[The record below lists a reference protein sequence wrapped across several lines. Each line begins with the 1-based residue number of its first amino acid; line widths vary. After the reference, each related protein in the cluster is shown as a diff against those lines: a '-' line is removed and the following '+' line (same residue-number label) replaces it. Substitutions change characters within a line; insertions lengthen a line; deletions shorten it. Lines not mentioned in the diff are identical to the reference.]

1 MTRGSVMTPLG
12 EGQPHVE
19 GAARPASALAPELAD
34 DLAGAGRVIAAAL
47 LEWIADGAAVASAP
61 YPEDVPHG
69 AALIVLDDGTIIAA
83 VARRRRG
90 SLVADVP
97 ARPRARFAVIVLV
110 SFSTAAER
118 DRYVCDPGAAAT
130 GALVARMLAEHAQ
143 TVGPR
148 GAYSYSSG
156 YAVAPEETAPEAA
169 PVEEAP
175 PEEVPL
181 EEAAPEEAEAAAPE
195 EAAPEE
201 AAREEAAPAEEA
213 PPEGVP
219 RMAPRPRRPAPPFG
233 IDAGAGPGVPRMAPP
248 PTAAPRAEPAAE
260 PVSAH
265 IDAEMP
271 GRLVQGEA
279 IDVTVR
285 LSPVPLQATPG
296 AAHAEASIR
305 IDPRRPVDLVVVP
318 RGLAFALGHR
328 STHSL
333 MLPPDGEPPAV
344 IRVGLV
350 PIDIGT
356 GEVSVIV
363 RQGPV
368 ELPLATLRLTAPIVA
383 AEDAAPAPTL
393 QARAL
398 VSGAA
403 ADVAG
408 LPTLRVDESIAAGR
422 STLRI
427 ALVVG
432 DERAERAV
440 VIGDKVAFIDRIY
453 RRLDGVRAAIERE
466 PAENRA
472 REAARQIADIGRVMT
487 RALLRGDIA
496 DLLWRRRD
504 DLDGIIVQTSGEI
517 DLPWEIVTI
526 DEPGAPAGGAPR
538 FLADAGVTRWVY
550 DTVHPETIVV
560 RPGHVLAI
568 APDYEEQSFRLSRT
582 AEELTALD
590 EQVSVTAAVVPHRE
604 DLSGRIGGDFDLL
617 HFAGH
622 GRWRDDAPRR
632 QELLLA
638 SFRDDGDTDGA
649 YTDADART
657 DLSGAAP
664 ASAPL
669 VFLSACDVGRLSSDG
684 PGLGGFAE
692 AFLHGGAGAFIGCGW
707 AVRDDVASTF
717 VRTFYRAVFAEGKTI
732 GEATAAARSAA
743 GGARDPSALAFA
755 VFADPRSRLTTGGTG
770 NRRNDD
776 H

>member
-1 MTRGSVMTPLG
+1 MTSPG
-12 EGQPHVE
+12 EGERQPHVE
-19 GAARPASALAPELAD
+19 GAAQALAALAPELAA
-34 DLAGAGRVIAAAL
+34 DLAGAGRVLASAL
-47 LEWIADGAAVASAP
+47 LEWIADGAAVAWAP
-61 YPEDVPHG
+61 YPGEAAHG
-69 AALIVLDDGTIIAA
+69 AALIVLDGGEILAS

-90 SLVADVP
+90 SVIADLP
-97 ARPRARFAVIVLV
+97 ARPRGRLAVIVLV
-110 SFSTAAER
+110 SFATAAER
-118 DRYVCDPGAAAT
+118 DRYVWDPEADAT
-130 GALVARMLAEHAQ
+130 GAEVARLLAEQVRAA
-143 TVGPR
+143 GPG
-148 GAYSYSSG
+148 GAYSYTSG
-156 YAVAPEETAPEAA
+156 YAAEP
-169 PVEEAP
+169 
-175 PEEVPL
+175 
-181 EEAAPEEAEAAAPE
+181 EEAAPEEAALEEAAPE

-201 AAREEAAPAEEA
+201 APAEEA
-213 PPEGVP
+213 PAERVP
-219 RMAPRPRRPAPPFG
+219 RMAPPPRMAAPPFG
-233 IDAGAGPGVPRMAPP
+233 IDAGAPPEVPRMAPP
-248 PTAAPRAEPAAE
+248 PAAAAPRAEPGAA

-279 IDVTVR
+279 VELTVR
-285 LSPVPLQATPG
+285 LSPAPLQATPG
-296 AAHAEASIR
+296 AARAEARIR
-305 IDPRRPVDLVVVP
+305 IDPGRPVDLVVVP
-318 RGLAFALGHR
+318 RGLSFVPGHR
-328 STHSL
+328 SEQSL
-333 MLPPDGEPPAV
+333 MLPPDGAPPAV
-344 IRVGLV
+344 VRVGLV
-350 PIDIGT
+350 PIDIGR
-356 GEVSVIV
+356 GEVSVLV
-363 RQGPV
+363 RQGDV
-368 ELPLATLRLTAPIVA
+368 ELPLATLRLSAPIVA
-383 AEDAAPAPTL
+383 AEDAQPAPAL
-393 QARAL
+393 AARAL

-453 RRLDGVRAAIERE
+453 DRLDGVRAAIERE
-466 PAENRA
+466 PDDNRA
-472 REAARQIADIGRVMT
+472 REASRQIADIGRVMT

-504 DLDGIIVQTSGEI
+504 DLGGIIVQTSGEI

-550 DTVHPETIVV
+550 DTAHPETIVV
-560 RPGHVLAI
+560 RPGHVLAV
-568 APDYEEQSFRLSRT
+568 APDYDEQAYRLSRT
-582 AEELTALD
+582 AEELTALG
-590 EQVSVTAAVVPHRE
+590 EQVPVTAAVVPRRE

-638 SFRDDGDTDGA
+638 SFRDDDASAGA
-649 YTDADART
+649 YTDADARA
-657 DLSGAAP
+657 DLSAGPP

-669 VFLSACDVGRLSSDG
+669 VFLSACDVGRLRSDG

-717 VRTFYRAVFAEGKTI
+717 VRTFYRAVFADRMTI

-743 GGARDPSALAFA
+743 GGTRDPSALAFA
-755 VFADPRSRLTTGGTG
+755 VFADPRSRLTTNGNG
-770 NRRNDD
+770 NRRNDE